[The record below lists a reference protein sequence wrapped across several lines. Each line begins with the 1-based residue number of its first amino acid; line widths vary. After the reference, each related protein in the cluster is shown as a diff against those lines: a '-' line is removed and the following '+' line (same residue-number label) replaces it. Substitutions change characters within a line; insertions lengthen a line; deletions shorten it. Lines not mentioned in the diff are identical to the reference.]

1 MQQTRSLPRNY
12 SEYEAFKSEV
22 DDKERLFNKL
32 KHLIESQSPISIA
45 KESWFDITKLW
56 DKLQKQLL
64 YWLWLLDSALPG
76 DFKTV
81 GEWLA
86 RAEKLLY
93 CDEIPEAMNEETA
106 TIISRKLEEHK
117 AFFTDLPAIQQ
128 KFAQACQSPLANEVP
143 SEQLK
148 NMAVRLNE
156 VGPKAAQR
164 RVRLKFLE
172 HKVSILIITF
182 FFHLIK
188 MFIYY
193 CSVALLHFCN
203 LPKPN

>member
-1 MQQTRSLPRNY
+1 LLSWLIQKTQYLDHLQQTRSLPRNY

-22 DDKERLFNKL
+22 DDKGRLFNKL

-117 AFFTDLPAIQQ
+117 AFFADLPAVQQ

-172 HKVSILIITF
+172 HKVSI
-182 FFHLIK
+182 
-188 MFIYY
+188 Y
-193 CSVALLHFCN
+193 
-203 LPKPN
+203 

>member
-1 MQQTRSLPRNY
+1 MQQTRSLPRHY

-76 DFKTV
+76 DFKTI

-117 AFFTDLPAIQQ
+117 VFFADLSAIQQ

-172 HKVSILIITF
+172 HKVSVFST
-182 FFHLIK
+182 
-188 MFIYY
+188 
-193 CSVALLHFCN
+193 
-203 LPKPN
+203 